1 MVDGDFF
8 VHSSRKQ
15 KLSLYSHEFQQ
26 IPMPH
31 HLHIKNM
38 VCDRCIAAVKAV
50 LTDAGFP
57 SADVQLGEATITQP
71 PTPQQSATISADL
84 HALGFELINDQ
95 QTQTVE
101 QIKNAIRNVVR
112 QGQLGAT
119 NLSDFL
125 ASSLARDY
133 SSLSSLF
140 SSTEGRTIEQYFI
153 AQRIERA
160 KELIADGNLSISEI
174 ADTLGFSSPAHLSN
188 QFKRATGLTPSQF
201 RSDANS
207 RRTPID
213 KI

>member
-1 MVDGDFF
+1 
-8 VHSSRKQ
+8 
-15 KLSLYSHEFQQ
+15 
-26 IPMPH
+26 MPH
-31 HLHIKNM
+31 HLHVKNM
-38 VCDRCIAAVKAV
+38 VCDRCIAAVKTV
-50 LTDAGFP
+50 LTDVGLPP
-57 SADVQLGEATITQP
+57 SDVQLGEATIPQP
-71 PTPQQSATISADL
+71 PTPQQVATISANL

-95 QTQTVE
+95 QAQTVE
-101 QIKNAIRNVVR
+101 QIKNIIRNVVR
-112 QGQLGAT
+112 QGQLGST
-119 NLSDFL
+119 NLSDIL
-125 ASSLARDY
+125 ATSLARDY
-133 SSLSSLF
+133 STLSSLF

-153 AQRIERA
+153 AQRVERA